1 MITDQQVV
9 LLRQKLMEGKT
20 QQAAAASSATS
31 ERSVRRWQRGALP
44 SDRRRNRRGW
54 RTRPDPFADVWER
67 DVEPLLRSDP
77 EGELSA
83 TTILEW
89 LDERHPGRFS
99 SSQLR
104 TLQRRIRDH
113 RALHGP
119 DREVYFQQ
127 DHPPGREAQVDFTHC
142 SGLGVTIG
150 GEPFRHL
157 LFHLALSHSGWSY
170 AEVCFGETFAALV
183 KGLQGALWELGGV
196 PRVVRTDNLS
206 AATHDL
212 RDSRGRA
219 VNASYEAVL
228 AHYGVEATRTNP
240 RSSHENGVVEQRH
253 RRLKNAL
260 DQALILR
267 GSRDFESEQ
276 EYRTFVRRI
285 VDRRNRLVQSKVK
298 RERRHLRP
306 LPPAPVPEYVNYRV
320 RVRRWS
326 TIRVANRTYSVPSRL
341 IGMVVDVRLYADHIE
356 CTTRT
361 TSSRAWSGYTA
372 QARRRSTTAT
382 SSDRWFASQGRS
394 HGTASGSRCSRLTR
408 SGWRT
413 TRCVDGEKSVPT
425 SSTFAS
431 CTWPRQPWS
440 RRWTGR
446 SGDCLSPV

>member
-20 QQAAAASSATS
+20 QQAAAAVSATS
-31 ERSVRRWQRGALP
+31 ERSVRRWQRGSLP
-44 SDRRRNRRGW
+44 SERRRNRRGW
-54 RTRPDPFADVWER
+54 RTRPDPFADVWKR

-89 LDERHPGRFS
+89 LDERYPGRFG

-104 TLQRRIRDH
+104 TLQRRVRDY

-157 LFHLALSHSGWSY
+157 LFHLVLSYSGWSY

-183 KGLQGALWELGGV
+183 KGLQGALWELGCV
-196 PRVVRTDNLS
+196 PSVIRTDNLS
-206 AATHDL
+206 AATHEL

-219 VNASYEAVL
+219 MNASYEAVL

-267 GSRDFESEQ
+267 GSRDFESEE
-276 EYRTFVRRI
+276 EYRQFVRAV
-285 VDRRNRLVQSKVK
+285 VDRRNR
-298 RERRHLRP
+298 E
-306 LPPAPVPEYVNYRV
+306 AGDGAAAV
-320 RVRRWS
+320 RVAQNLNPDVIVMDVMMPLKNGIDACREI
-326 TIRVANRTYSVPSRL
+326 TEMLPDTRVLMLTAASEEDAVMEAVAAGATGYLQKYSGKDRL
-341 IGMVVDVRLYADHIE
+341 LLPVAVIELKAPAEAEADLGAAI
-356 CTTRT
+356 CR
-361 TSSRAWSGYTA
+361 
-372 QARRRSTTAT
+372 
-382 SSDRWFASQGRS
+382 
-394 HGTASGSRCSRLTR
+394 
-408 SGWRT
+408 
-413 TRCVDGEKSVPT
+413 V
-425 SSTFAS
+425 
-431 CTWPRQPWS
+431 
-440 RRWTGR
+440 
-446 SGDCLSPV
+446 